1 MHWLLWSCFQDRRIS
16 EWHHSKCS
24 FSQVVTPEINYIELG
39 EGRLELAKNRW
50 FCRSPFFERHQ
61 IFVIVSRGS
70 VPSLVDTSVSG
81 LFSKNL
87 PMPKSYRFCGEKR
100 ASSKA
105 ASYSYYSKST
115 FPLTAR
121 TAVGKKRCH
130 SPLGD
135 PVCRH
140 WGSCLRGAAPMFR
153 RDSR

>member
-16 EWHHSKCS
+16 EWHHSKCN
-24 FSQVVTPEINYIELG
+24 FSQVAINPAFQVDQLHRNF
-39 EGRLELAKNRW
+39 RL
-50 FCRSPFFERHQ
+50 CRSPFFERHQ

-87 PMPKSYRFCGEKR
+87 PMPKSDRFCGVRR